1 MDPAS
6 ELPRQEGQGASYR
19 TGEAVLAVTVP
30 EEAKV
35 FVNGVR
41 TSSTGSS
48 RQYVS
53 RGLLVGYTYTYEV
66 RVEIERDGEI
76 VEDTKTAY
84 LRVGENSRLAF
95 DLPKVATPTT
105 LTLKVPANAKVFL
118 GGNETSAKGTVRTFT
133 TTHLRDGQ
141 EWSSYKVRIEFEQDG
156 EQVVKESTIALKAG
170 DQRTLEVGTDVERVA
185 SKQ

>member
-1 MDPAS
+1 MDPA
-6 ELPRQEGQGASYR
+6 ELPRQGEQGTSYR

-41 TSSTGSS
+41 TTSTGTN

-53 RGLLVGYTYTYEV
+53 RGLLAGYTYTYEV
-66 RVEIERDGEI
+66 RVEVERNGEI
-76 VEDTKTAY
+76 VEDTKTAS

-95 DLPKVATPTT
+95 DLPRAAAPTT

-156 EQVVKESTIALKAG
+156 ETVVKESTIALKAG
-170 DQRTLEVGTDVERVA
+170 DSRTLEVGVDADRVA
-185 SKQ
+185 SKR